1 MAIIQ
6 WRDSA
11 CAPTVQSQAT
21 GPNMY
26 FDFLPVHFNLTL
38 TDVDR
43 DSHYL
48 TYIISSVELLLFGKQ
63 LKITALAGF
72 DNVAIC
78 YRVLQCLAT
87 NGKTVWNQ
95 VSTNPNAVITQHPC
109 RLHNDI
115 GPLDT
120 LRRLTRAMICNW
132 INILQNDE
140 Q

>member
-1 MAIIQ
+1 
-6 WRDSA
+6 
-11 CAPTVQSQAT
+11 
-21 GPNMY
+21 MY
-26 FDFLPVHFNLTL
+26 FVFLPVHFNLTL

-120 LRRLTRAMICNW
+120 LRRLTRALSCNW